1 MLLIAG
7 SSHCC
12 GFELGSS
19 LMWDKPGSALQV
31 VRCFFFF
38 FFFFFL
44 FCVCVCVFGES
55 LGFTAQNE

>member
-7 SSHCC
+7 LSHRS

-19 LMWDKPGSALQV
+19 LMWDKPSSVLRV
-31 VRCFFFF
+31 VRWFFFF
-38 FFFFFL
+38 
-44 FCVCVCVFGES
+44 CVYVCVFGES